1 MNLNEATPQIVDTH
15 LSSTI
20 ITNRTIANYKLVEL
34 RGSGGMANIFK
45 AIQLSLDRPIA
56 LKIMHPH
63 LNSNEAFIARFEKEA
78 KRAASLQHENI
89 VSIIDYGCDNSEYY
103 IAMEYIDG
111 TNLNEMLKKQKRMPL
126 EVSLFICHQVAEGL
140 KYAHSQSI
148 IHRDIKPANIML
160 SFDGRVMV
168 TDFGIAKAVGDMTIT
183 STGQVIGS
191 PSYMSPEQAAGKPI
205 DHRSDI
211 FSLGIILYEMIAG
224 EKPFRGETYQN
235 LVASIMSD
243 HPASLHEM
251 RVDVTPEI
259 DQLVLKS
266 LSKSVDSRYQS
277 AEEFSEAILA
287 QLTKFKIPSTR
298 KMMFDYIKSPI
309 RVTERLRTDKITD
322 HMESALYFLAV
333 GEGKL
338 AEARREFQEVL
349 RFDKYNKEAKKF
361 LTRLDSH
368 PSLRSDSGKERK
380 WVLGLTSKHAFG
392 AAIILFVI
400 FMVFL
405 LIPHN
410 ESIQTDKKPVIVEAN
425 GGFSNPK
432 LIINTDPIETSPP
445 VGNTPSTKPVVE
457 KSSIVLSKE
466 LPRSETPEII
476 QKAVAENHPVLY
488 NYPNQSLVRY
498 GNLLVV
504 TDLPAKIRIDDQDF
518 GYANGPS
525 IKLSPGRHILEIEAN
540 GYRKARKRV
549 SITKGES
556 DTLIVNLAP

>member
-1 MNLNEATPQIVDTH
+1 MNLNDVTPQIVDTH

-63 LNSNEAFIARFEKEA
+63 LNSNEVFIARFEKEA

-111 TNLNEMLKKQKRMPL
+111 TNLHEMLKKQKRMPL
-126 EVSLFICHQVAEGL
+126 EVCLFVCHQVAEGL

-160 SFDGRVMV
+160 SYDGRVMV
-168 TDFGIAKAVGDMTIT
+168 TDFGIAKAAGDMTIT

-191 PSYMSPEQAAGKPI
+191 PSYMSPEQAAGKQI

-211 FSLGIILYEMIAG
+211 FSLGIILYETIAG
-224 EKPFRGETYQN
+224 EKPFRGETYQS

-259 DQLVLKS
+259 DQLILKT
-266 LSKSVDSRYQS
+266 LSKSADSRYQS
-277 AEEFSEAILA
+277 AEEFSEAVLA

-298 KMMFDYIKSPI
+298 KMMSDYLKSPI

-349 RFDKYNKEAKKF
+349 RFDKHNKEAKKF

-368 PSLRSDSGKERK
+368 PSLRGDNGKERK
-380 WVLGLTSKHAFG
+380 WLQGLTSKYAIV
-392 AAIILFVI
+392 AAIFLLVI

-410 ESIQTDKKPVIVEAN
+410 ESIQTDKKPVIVEADA
-425 GGFSNPK
+425 GLPNPK
-432 LIINTDPIETSPP
+432 LIIKTDSIMTVPSA
-445 VGNTPSTKPVVE
+445 VNTPSIQSVVE
-457 KSSIVLSKE
+457 KSSINLSKE
-466 LPRSETPEII
+466 SRSPKPPEII
-476 QKAVAENHPVLY
+476 QKAIAENHLTLY
-488 NYPNQSLVRY
+488 NYPNQGLARF
-498 GNLLVV
+498 GNLVVV
-504 TDLPAKIRIDDQDF
+504 TNIPARISIDNQDYGF
-518 GYANGPS
+518 ADGPS
-525 IKLSPGRHILEIEAN
+525 IKLSPGRHILEIEAD

-556 DTLIVNLAP
+556 DTLSVNLAP